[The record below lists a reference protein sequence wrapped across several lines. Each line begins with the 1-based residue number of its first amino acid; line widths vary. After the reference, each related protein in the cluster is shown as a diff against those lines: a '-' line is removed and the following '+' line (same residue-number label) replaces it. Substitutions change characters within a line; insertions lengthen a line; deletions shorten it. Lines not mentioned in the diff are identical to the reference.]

1 MSDAIRQVFIEKHRH
16 EFMWIE
22 DNIEK
27 TLLFDF
33 SVMSD
38 GIRQIFIKNI
48 KTWI

>member
-1 MSDAIRQVFIEKHRH
+1 
-16 EFMWIE
+16 MWIE

-48 KTWI
+48 KTWIYVNFLLNTEKSNLS

>member
-1 MSDAIRQVFIEKHRH
+1 
-16 EFMWIE
+16 MWIE

-48 KTWI
+48 KTWIYVNFFIKYWKSNLSLKN